1 MTDLIF
7 DRRNMFKSL
16 LAISATGALAACGD
30 TQVSPSDAS
39 GDGPVDG
46 AGASGFFSPEERA
59 LIAALADTIIPATD
73 TAGAV
78 AAGVP
83 ETLQNLATD
92 WGDDAFR
99 TYWRNG
105 LTALGAALN
114 TQVGGDFVSAD
125 ETQRLAA
132 LTAHDA
138 SVFDGNIEDGF
149 YRDFKAT
156 VVQAY
161 YMSEPGAT
169 EELAYEPVPG
179 EWIGCV
185 PLADFPK
192 TWAT

>member
-1 MTDLIF
+1 MHDFKLQ
-7 DRRNMFKSL
+7 RRQVFQSL
-16 LAISATGALAACGD
+16 LALSAVGGLSACSGADEAPSGQIS
-30 TQVSPSDAS
+30 
-39 GDGPVDG
+39 GPI
-46 AGASGFFSPEERA
+46 APGFFDAGEMA
-59 LIAALADTIIPATD
+59 LIAAVAQTLIPQTE

-78 AAGVP
+78 QAGVP
-83 ETLQNLATD
+83 VTLQGLATE

-99 TYWRNG
+99 QYWRDG
-105 LTALGAALN
+105 
-114 TQVGGDFVSAD
+114 
-125 ETQRLAA
+125 LAA
-132 LTAHDA
+132 LGTALTTEAGASFESLSPSERQLALAGYDN
-138 SVFDGNIEDGF
+138 SVFSGETENGF

-185 PLADFPK
+185 PLSDFPK

>member
-1 MTDLIF
+1 MHDFMLQRRQVFQSLIA
-7 DRRNMFKSL
+7 L
-16 LAISATGALAACGD
+16 SAVGGLAACGAAD
-30 TQVSPSDAS
+30 ESPTVRAS
-39 GDGPVDG
+39 SPLVP
-46 AGASGFFSPEERA
+46 GFFNAGEMALRA
-59 LIAALADTIIPATD
+59 AVAQTIIPKTE

-78 AAGVP
+78 QAGVHV
-83 ETLQNLATD
+83 TLQNLATE

-99 TYWRNG
+99 QYWRDG
-105 LTALGAALN
+105 LIGL
-114 TQVGGDFVSAD
+114 S
-125 ETQRLAA
+125 AA
-132 LTAHDA
+132 LTEQAGASFESLSPSERQTALATFDA
-138 SVFDGNIEDGF
+138 GVFAGDIENGF

-185 PLADFPK
+185 SLSDYPK

>member
-1 MTDLIF
+1 MVQDLMLQ
-7 DRRNMFKSL
+7 RRQVFQGL
-16 LAISATGALAACGD
+16 IALSAVGSLAACGG
-30 TQVSPSDAS
+30 TEEAPSGQIS
-39 GDGPVDG
+39 GAAAPGVFNG
-46 AGASGFFSPEERA
+46 EEMA
-59 LIAALADTIIPATD
+59 LIAAISQTIIPQTD

-78 AAGVP
+78 QAGVP

-92 WGDDAFR
+92 WGDSNFQQ
-99 TYWRNG
+99 YWKNG
-105 LTALGAALN
+105 LTELGSALTSETGAAFTALSPSERKAVLSAFDR
-114 TQVGGDFVSAD
+114 QVFSGEV
-125 ETQRLAA
+125 E
-132 LTAHDA
+132 
-138 SVFDGNIEDGF
+138 NGF

-185 PLADFPK
+185 PLSEFPK